1 MSQNGGRRRRKS
13 GSKQKRSHSPACAKI
28 WDFIYNLGGD
38 YEQYATNI
46 MDICARDTMSDHRGL
61 TVIIPNPEFREEFHS
76 KIHGNRGSIS
86 AAKRMV
92 RNTII
97 KRWLDSSSDFNKSDY
112 QETLPIASGLTLPV
126 VKVDGEVVTLGDDV
140 KIKKRDDFD
149 CQSAFNYAVW
159 EVISGKY
166 STDTSFETSRS
177 RERTSRGGE
186 GSSKSKTISG
196 GSKSK
201 FIVNIGKRLK
211 NSSDARRIG
220 MIASIISQYRAT
232 FISSR
237 EQVNPLLEK
246 GTSLYNWLYMYAPD
260 VYQHCL
266 IVTDVHP
273 GINLLMLILDP
284 HSPIT
289 DELLFGD
296 PGSKNVEGRN
306 GWNAASVTTNSHAE
320 WTKHLDRAA
329 RWTNNEKGYLK
340 DIQRIRKNFT
350 GKRGH
355 DIRSL
360 VMSYYEDPIS
370 FIKGH
375 IDPNASSVSQSLL
388 EWYGSPEHKYRK
400 LWQDEFRLVAL
411 YGFTTLATVKFTAVD
426 ETDDIFRNMVTFRP
440 YENTKYDQAAS
451 FSYDGGN
458 YQSKENEYLLSKFF
472 MSTNLGYMPSPCSNE
487 TSICSYP
494 ADKSGLSSKLDGPVS
509 ASNVCNCHRIKCE
522 LFSQMKGVSRV
533 NPELYY
539 GLQWQLKQR
548 DGGRGAEDDRDIEGL
563 FDRVA
568 MTSDKGG
575 SAQFGGDPYEIRG
588 GRGLRDNDPE
598 QQKRRK
604 KRELLQA
611 ASLRKDDDSDGS
623 DNQLGDLT
631 ELQLFVAP
639 EGVKEELISSEDSKS
654 SDETLD
660 ELEFSERKC
669 TKASGGSRHR
679 RQRRHRH

>member
-28 WDFIYNLGGD
+28 WEFIYNLGGD

-46 MDICARDTMSDHRGL
+46 MDICARDTMSDYRGL
-61 TVIIPNPEFREEFHS
+61 TVIIPNPEFREAFHS
-76 KIHGNRGSIS
+76 KIHGSHGSIS
-86 AAKRMV
+86 AAKRML

-97 KRWLDSSSDFNKSDY
+97 KRWLDSSSDFNKNDY

-126 VKVDGEVVTLGDDV
+126 VKVDGDVVTLADGV
-140 KIKKRDDFD
+140 KIKRRDDFD
-149 CQSAFNYAVW
+149 CPSAFNYSIW
-159 EVISGKY
+159 EVISGNY

-177 RERTSRGGE
+177 RDRTSKGGD
-186 GSSKSKTISG
+186 GSSSKSKTISG

-232 FISSR
+232 FTSSR

-246 GTSLYNWLYMYAPD
+246 GTSLYNWLFMYAPD

-266 IVTDVHP
+266 IVTDIHP
-273 GINLLMLILDP
+273 GINMLMLILDP

-296 PGSKNVEGRN
+296 PGARNVEGRN
-306 GWNAASVTTNSHAE
+306 GWNGSSVTTNSHIEWAE
-320 WTKHLDRAA
+320 HLDRAA
-329 RWTNNEKGYLK
+329 KWTKSERGYLK
-340 DIQRIRKNFT
+340 SVQRIRKSFT

-360 VMSYYEDPIS
+360 VMAYYNDPIP
-370 FIKGH
+370 FIKEH
-375 IDPNASSVSQSLL
+375 IDPNASSVLTSLQD
-388 EWYGSPEHKYRK
+388 WYGPSEYKYRK

-451 FSYDGGN
+451 FSYEGGN
-458 YQSKENEYLLSKFF
+458 YQSKENDFLLSKFF
-472 MSTNLGYMPSPCSNE
+472 MSTNLGYMPSSCSDE
-487 TSICSYP
+487 SSICAYP
-494 ADKSGLSSKLDGPVS
+494 GDKSGLSSKLDGPVS

-522 LFSQMKGVSRV
+522 LFSQMKGVSKV

-548 DGGRGAEDDRDIEGL
+548 DGGGADTRDIEGL
-563 FDRVA
+563 FDKVA
-568 MTSDKGG
+568 MSGDKGG

-588 GRGLRDNDPE
+588 GKGLRTSE
-598 QQKRRK
+598 SEQKRKK

-611 ASLRKDDDSDGS
+611 ASSRRDDDSDNS
-623 DNQLGDLT
+623 DNQLGDLA

-639 EGVKEELISSEDSKS
+639 EGIKEELISSEEEVSVESEGSEDEHRRRHRKS
-654 SDETLD
+654 
-660 ELEFSERKC
+660 
-669 TKASGGSRHR
+669 GSRHR
-679 RQRRHRH
+679 RRR